1 MLYFQYKENQ
11 ERFLIKKGSKMNT
24 IEKNEILAQTPE
36 QTLADYARL
45 DALIAKGTYSDKWP
59 KSHNAYGVSSWLF
72 RVSMVVF
79 YYTIK

>member
-24 IEKNEILAQTPE
+24 IEKNEVLAQTPE

-45 DALIAKGTYSDKWP
+45 DALIAKGTYSDK
-59 KSHNAYGVSSWLF
+59 
-72 RVSMVVF
+72 
-79 YYTIK
+79 

>member
-24 IEKNEILAQTPE
+24 IEKNETLAQTPE

-45 DALIAKGTYSDKWP
+45 DALIAKGTYSDK
-59 KSHNAYGVSSWLF
+59 
-72 RVSMVVF
+72 
-79 YYTIK
+79 